1 MQVPEPLCRR
11 VAPGVLRQLRP
22 VRLDY
27 GPHQGGHGRRRPQAP
42 ALWSAEVLQPEEAAL
57 GQAHQQ
63 DAAQVGPLRK
73 LRALATPG
81 APDHTRLDALS
92 PSQRERDEHRTLRSP
107 TFSRRRKH
115 RAIERRPKT
124 QCASLGFT
132 VRAPLVQEGHRFQP
146 AERPQAWWEGPGG
159 TERQCLSGVIAV
171 ASLAGLPLRAQ
182 TRRNRRCLASLA
194 VIALACI
201 HLA

>member
-1 MQVPEPLCRR
+1 MGLIREATGVDALRLRHFGLPKCCSRR
-11 VAPGVLRQLRP
+11 K
-22 VRLDY
+22 RLWDKRTNRM
-27 GPHQGGHGRRRPQAP
+27 P
-42 ALWSAEVLQPEEAAL
+42 
-57 GQAHQQ
+57 
-63 DAAQVGPLRK
+63 RK
-73 LRALATPG
+73 LDHSASYGHWPPQG
-81 APDHTRLDALS
+81 HQFHTRLDALS
-92 PSQRERDEHRTLRSP
+92 SSQRERDEHRTLRSP

-115 RAIERRPKT
+115 PAIERRPKT

-159 TERQCLSGVIAV
+159 SERQCLSGVIAV
-171 ASLAGLPLRAQ
+171 ASLAGLPLRAH
-182 TRRNRRCLASLA
+182 TRRNRPCLASLA